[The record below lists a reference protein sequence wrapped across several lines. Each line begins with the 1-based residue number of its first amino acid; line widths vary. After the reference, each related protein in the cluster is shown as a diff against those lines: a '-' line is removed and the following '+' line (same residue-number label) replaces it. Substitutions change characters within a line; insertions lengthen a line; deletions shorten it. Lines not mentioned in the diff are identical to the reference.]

1 MATNHIGE
9 FAALLTAVFWT
20 VTALAFEVATRR
32 VGPYSV
38 NVIRL
43 SMAFVFLG
51 VFTFFRR
58 GMALPLDAGLHAW
71 FWLSV
76 SGVVGFIVGDLFLF
90 ASYPIISSRVAMLI
104 MTLAPP
110 MAAFIGWLV
119 LGETMTSLSLLGM
132 VLVVFGIAMTIWGR
146 PGEGGKKPRLNFNAK
161 GLLFAF
167 LGAMG
172 QAVGLVLSKLGM
184 GNYDPFAATQIRII
198 AALTGFVFIISFMG
212 RWKKVFRTFTDTKA
226 ISRISLGSFF
236 GPFLGVSFSLIAVQ
250 HTSAGIAATLMSI
263 VPVLIIFPSVVI
275 FKQKVT
281 FREIAG
287 AVVSV
292 AGVSLFFV

>member
-1 MATNHIGE
+1 
-9 FAALLTAVFWT
+9 
-20 VTALAFEVATRR
+20 
-32 VGPYSV
+32 
-38 NVIRL
+38 
-43 SMAFVFLG
+43 
-51 VFTFFRR
+51 
-58 GMALPLDAGLHAW
+58 MALPLDAGMHAW

-119 LGETMTSLSLLGM
+119 LGETMTPLSLLGM
-132 VLVVFGIAMTIWGR
+132 VLVVVGIGMTIWGR
-146 PGEGGKKPRLNFNAK
+146 PDGGKKISLNFSAK

-226 ISRISLGSFF
+226 ITRISLGSFF

-263 VPVLIIFPSVVI
+263 VPVLIILPSVII

-281 FREIAG
+281 LREIAG

>member
-1 MATNHIGE
+1 MVTNHIGE

-58 GMALPLDAGLHAW
+58 GMALPLDAGMHAW

-119 LGETMTSLSLLGM
+119 LGETMTPLSLLGM
-132 VLVVFGIAMTIWGR
+132 VLVVVGIGMTIWGR
-146 PGEGGKKPRLNFNAK
+146 PDGGKKISLNFSAK

-167 LGAMG
+167 LGAVG

-184 GNYDPFAATQIRII
+184 GSYDPFAATQIRII

-212 RWKKVFRTFTDTKA
+212 RWKNVFRTFTDTKA

-263 VPVLIIFPSVVI
+263 VPVLIILPSVII

-281 FREIAG
+281 LREIAG